1 MYDLDI
7 DSEGG
12 EEYEIKLVHCKQK
25 NTWDCGLS
33 CIMMVLSEKER
44 EFFINNF
51 DEICK
56 AEGFG
61 KSTWTIDLCYLM
73 KRFSIEFIF
82 YTTVVG
88 IDPGH
93 KSQFFYAKILP
104 QDRERVIQKFRD
116 AKKSGIDVREKSV
129 RTRELIRHI
138 KYCGPVILLV
148 NAGYLTCD
156 HCKKNNFTTKLI
168 HCFPQ
173 STNYHGHYIVLC
185 GYSLKNKQLYYRNPA
200 YSNRLCAV
208 KFSALNKARFSY
220 GTDEDCIFIFQ

>member
-1 MYDLDI
+1 
-7 DSEGG
+7 
-12 EEYEIKLVHCKQK
+12 
-25 NTWDCGLS
+25 
-33 CIMMVLSEKER
+33 MMVLSEKER

-104 QDRERVIQKFRD
+104 Q
-116 AKKSGIDVREKSV
+116 
-129 RTRELIRHI
+129 
-138 KYCGPVILLV
+138 V
-148 NAGYLTCD
+148 NMV
-156 HCKKNNFTTKLI
+156 F
-168 HCFPQ
+168 
-173 STNYHGHYIVLC
+173 
-185 GYSLKNKQLYYRNPA
+185 
-200 YSNRLCAV
+200 
-208 KFSALNKARFSY
+208 
-220 GTDEDCIFIFQ
+220 